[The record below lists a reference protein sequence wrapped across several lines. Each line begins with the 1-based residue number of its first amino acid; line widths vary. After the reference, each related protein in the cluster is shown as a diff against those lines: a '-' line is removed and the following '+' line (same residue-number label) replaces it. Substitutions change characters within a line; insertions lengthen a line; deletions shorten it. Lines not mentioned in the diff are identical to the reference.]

1 MKKILLGML
10 FLVFLTS
17 CGGNSS
23 EKTVAKFIDNLKAG
37 KTTEAGKYTTDANF
51 LKNFE
56 QNYISQ
62 SQEQLY
68 KTLLKNINYKI
79 TNSEKQSDDTSIVT
93 VEVENIDTKK
103 LFLQFF
109 KNVSSNTF
117 SKNATKKS
125 TEEILKETLESKD
138 LPKAKNTTKFMV
150 KKSSDEEKVAV
161 TGENLEVLLGK
172 LNTTFSN
179 LNTILPKDENNNE
192 NSENN

>member
-10 FLVFLTS
+10 FLIFLTS

-51 LKNFE
+51 VKNFE
-56 QNYISQ
+56 QSYISQ

-68 KTLLKNINYKI
+68 INYKI

-138 LPKAKNTTKFMV
+138 LPKSKNTTKFMV

>member
-79 TNSEKQSDDTSIVT
+79 TNSEKQSEDTSI
-93 VEVENIDTKK
+93 D
-103 LFLQFF
+103 
-109 KNVSSNTF
+109 
-117 SKNATKKS
+117 ATKKS

>member
-10 FLVFLTS
+10 FLIFLTS

-51 LKNFE
+51 VKNFE
-56 QNYISQ
+56 QSYISQ

-103 LFLQFF
+103 LFLQIF

-138 LPKAKNTTKFMV
+138 LPKSKNTTKFMV

-179 LNTILPKDENNNE
+179 LNTILPNDENNNE